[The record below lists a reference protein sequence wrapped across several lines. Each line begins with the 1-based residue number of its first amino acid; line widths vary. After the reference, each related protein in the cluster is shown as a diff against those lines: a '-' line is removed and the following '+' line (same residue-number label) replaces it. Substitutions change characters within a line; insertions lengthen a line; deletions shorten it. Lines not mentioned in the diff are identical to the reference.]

1 MFIWKVNETP
11 VVKSDKKKEE
21 KEGIVRRVNK
31 LVTAMGHW
39 GAISLGALAD
49 CSCRTS
55 GVREV
60 RYLYSHSHQSVFGLL
75 PQGVNFP

>member
-1 MFIWKVNETP
+1 MNETS
-11 VVKSDKKKEE
+11 VVTCDKKREE
-21 KEGIVRRVNK
+21 KEANERRVNQ
-31 LVTAMGHW
+31 LVTAMGHQ
-39 GAISLGALAD
+39 GAISLGALGD